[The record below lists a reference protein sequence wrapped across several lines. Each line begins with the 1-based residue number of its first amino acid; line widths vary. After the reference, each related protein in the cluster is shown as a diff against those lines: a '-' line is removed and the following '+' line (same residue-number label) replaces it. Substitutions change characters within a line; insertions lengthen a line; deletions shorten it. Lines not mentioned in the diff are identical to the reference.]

1 MTSAGD
7 FQIQIKRNI
16 RAKRM
21 NLRYDPTTD
30 CAVITL
36 PRFNN
41 ENDAIVFV
49 NKNLEWLQKQRVSSP
64 DIIYLA
70 PEQIIPLYG
79 EDHLIKHRPDK
90 TGRVIISSNEIIV
103 GGHVAG
109 FSVRLENYLKK
120 QTRQKIEP
128 LADSMSQRINKS
140 FKRIQIRDTISRW
153 GSCSSSGNLS
163 FSWRLVMT
171 PPSILEYV
179 VAHEI
184 AHLKEMNHSPAFWDV
199 VDRLVPNAKQSRRW
213 LRSEGKKLL
222 MIKRHDQ

>member
-7 FQIQIKRNI
+7 FHIQIKRNI

-120 QTRQKIEP
+120 QIY
-128 LADSMSQRINKS
+128 
-140 FKRIQIRDTISRW
+140 FRDKYS
-153 GSCSSSGNLS
+153 L
-163 FSWRLVMT
+163 FLVYGF
-171 PPSILEYV
+171 IGRG
-179 VAHEI
+179 
-184 AHLKEMNHSPAFWDV
+184 V
-199 VDRLVPNAKQSRRW
+199 VDESSNISWWVGDKNF
-213 LRSEGKKLL
+213 
-222 MIKRHDQ
+222 